1 MGTKDGTRKCHT
13 SCFIIIGHNIYYIWR
28 KINEISVRQ
37 LSALIANHE
46 RVKFLMKQKFEF
58 HTGM

>member
-1 MGTKDGTRKCHT
+1 MVLGSATHHVL
-13 SCFIIIGHNIYYIWR
+13 SFIGHNIYYIWR

-46 RVKFLMKQKFEF
+46 HVKFLMKQKFEF